1 MSENVTNPLRGAER
15 PRHIAATHVGA
26 GPLQA
31 LVVHTSGAALEM
43 INPLSHANV
52 AVERWL

>member
-1 MSENVTNPLRGAER
+1 MSENVTNPLCGAER

-43 INPLSHANV
+43 MNPLSHVNV
-52 AVERWL
+52 AVESWL